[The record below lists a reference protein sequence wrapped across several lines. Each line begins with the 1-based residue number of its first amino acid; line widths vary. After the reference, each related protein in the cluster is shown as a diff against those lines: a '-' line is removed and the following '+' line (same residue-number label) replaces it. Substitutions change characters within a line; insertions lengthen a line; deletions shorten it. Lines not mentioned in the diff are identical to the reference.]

1 MCSLGGLHRRRNLGV
16 RGREQAGDLVGQRLV
31 GGEPGELALPEV
43 EIAPGQPV
51 EIGARI
57 GAGIVATTDGRFV
70 VFRGH
75 GCTIAHCLGSIV
87 TGTRLLQALSPSCRT
102 AVSALMWPPRS
113 ERTFTVREPE
123 ERSVMAEQA
132 VLEGGPKPAPVV
144 IKKYANR
151 RLYNT
156 ATSAYVT
163 LEHLSQMVKDKTD
176 FVVYDAKTGDEIT
189 RSVLTQIIFEE
200 ESKGGQTLLPIP
212 FLRQLISFYGD
223 SLQSVVPQYL
233 EMSMSQFAR
242 NQEQMRSYLQNAFG
256 FNPFQQFETMGKQ
269 NMAMFEQA
277 MRMFNPFRAGQ
288 PGSKQPA
295 SGQQVPDQPG
305 PSQPGANGSEA
316 ARADTPAASG
326 AAPKEEVVID
336 DLKRKLDELQNQ
348 LALLSKKP

>member
-1 MCSLGGLHRRRNLGV
+1 
-16 RGREQAGDLVGQRLV
+16 
-31 GGEPGELALPEV
+31 
-43 EIAPGQPV
+43 
-51 EIGARI
+51 
-57 GAGIVATTDGRFV
+57 
-70 VFRGH
+70 
-75 GCTIAHCLGSIV
+75 
-87 TGTRLLQALSPSCRT
+87 
-102 AVSALMWPPRS
+102 
-113 ERTFTVREPE
+113 
-123 ERSVMAEQA
+123 MADQA
-132 VLEGGPKPAPVV
+132 VPEGGPKPAPVV

-223 SLQSVVPQYL
+223 SLQGVVPQYL

-242 NQEQMRSYLQNAFG
+242 NQEQMRSYLKNAFG

-269 NMAMFEQA
+269 NMAMFENA
-277 MRMFNPFRAGQ
+277 MRVFNPFQAGQ
-288 PGSKQPA
+288 PGRP
-295 SGQQVPDQPG
+295 GQAPPMTNGQDTAKPEA
-305 PSQPGANGSEA
+305 PSAVA
-316 ARADTPAASG
+316 

-336 DLKRKLDELQNQ
+336 DLKRKLDELQSQ

>member
-1 MCSLGGLHRRRNLGV
+1 
-16 RGREQAGDLVGQRLV
+16 
-31 GGEPGELALPEV
+31 
-43 EIAPGQPV
+43 
-51 EIGARI
+51 
-57 GAGIVATTDGRFV
+57 
-70 VFRGH
+70 
-75 GCTIAHCLGSIV
+75 
-87 TGTRLLQALSPSCRT
+87 
-102 AVSALMWPPRS
+102 
-113 ERTFTVREPE
+113 
-123 ERSVMAEQA
+123 MAEQA
-132 VLEGGPKPAPVV
+132 VPEGGPKPAPVV

-223 SLQSVVPQYL
+223 SLQGVVPQYL

-242 NQEQMRSYLQNAFG
+242 NQEQMRSYMQNAFG

-288 PGSKQPA
+288 PGSGPPG
-295 SGQQVPDQPG
+295 SGQPGQPG
-305 PSQPGANGSEA
+305 QMPPIANGQE
-316 ARADTPAASG
+316 
-326 AAPKEEVVID
+326 APKPETLSASAATPQGEVVID

>member
-1 MCSLGGLHRRRNLGV
+1 
-16 RGREQAGDLVGQRLV
+16 
-31 GGEPGELALPEV
+31 
-43 EIAPGQPV
+43 
-51 EIGARI
+51 
-57 GAGIVATTDGRFV
+57 
-70 VFRGH
+70 
-75 GCTIAHCLGSIV
+75 
-87 TGTRLLQALSPSCRT
+87 
-102 AVSALMWPPRS
+102 
-113 ERTFTVREPE
+113 
-123 ERSVMAEQA
+123 MAEQA
-132 VLEGGPKPAPVV
+132 VPEGGPKSAPVV

-223 SLQSVVPQYL
+223 SLQGVVPQYL

-242 NQEQMRSYLQNAFG
+242 NQEQMRSYLRNAFG

-277 MRMFNPFRAGQ
+277 MRVFNPFQAGK
-288 PGSKQPA
+288 PTGT
-295 SGQQVPDQPG
+295 
-305 PSQPGANGSEA
+305 ANGQEA
-316 ARADTPAASG
+316 PKPEASRPEAPAAS
-326 AAPKEEVVID
+326 ATPPQEEVVID
-336 DLKRKLDELQNQ
+336 DLKRKLDELQSQ